1 MIGPNWTG
9 ELLGPSR
16 GALAVDQRVATIRA
30 VYCRY
35 FSAVGRPTIVCRR
48 VTSAG
53 IARTTENEQA
63 RAEQ

>member
-30 VYCRY
+30 VRRY
-35 FSAVGRPTIVCRR
+35 FSAAGSPTIVCRR
-48 VTSAG
+48 PTGAG
-53 IARTTENEQA
+53 IASTTEHKQT

>member
-30 VYCRY
+30 VFRY
-35 FSAVGRPTIVCRR
+35 RSGVGRPTIVCRR
-48 VTSAG
+48 PTSAG
-53 IARTTENEQA
+53 IARTTENEQT